1 MCDSDSELV
10 KIWRSKSK
18 SKSKSGPAWFRKKPK
33 DKPSKGR
40 TGEKENE
47 DPATS
52 VARDPVLSCSD
63 NVAVDAGG
71 GIDGDTD
78 KGEGASSAAQVC
90 VLRKL
95 LLRGFLITL

>member
-10 KIWRSKSK
+10 KISRSKSK

-52 VARDPVLSCSD
+52 VARDPVLLCSD

-71 GIDGDTD
+71 GDTD
-78 KGEGASSAAQVC
+78 KGEGASSATQVC

-95 LLRGFLITL
+95 LLRGFLIAL